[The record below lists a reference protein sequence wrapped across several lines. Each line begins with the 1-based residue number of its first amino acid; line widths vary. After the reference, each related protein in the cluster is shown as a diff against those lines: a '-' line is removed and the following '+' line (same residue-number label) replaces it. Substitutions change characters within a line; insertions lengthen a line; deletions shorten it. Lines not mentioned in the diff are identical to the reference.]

1 MEMEKRSTR
10 SGQSDETLH
19 GLSDIRRFFRRN
31 ETPIYF
37 ISATNFNLL
46 GTDEWV
52 RKFKYITHIDSYDAQ
67 HPNLFAP
74 REIAHE
80 KFESIEE
87 INNYLL
93 EHKAVADYIQAN
105 GPGKAL
111 FLMFDE
117 NTEALA
123 QELGLE
129 VCLPPAELR
138 IHLDDKLVTTRIAE
152 EAGVACVPNVL
163 AQVDCYDKLREVSE
177 HLGRDLVVQ
186 TAYGDSGHTTFM
198 ISDETDWQRHAEEI
212 VDAGEV
218 KIMKRIKPRGTAVEA
233 CVTRHGTLVAP
244 IMTELVGFEELTPYE
259 GGWCGNELFADAFDA
274 PLMDKARASTLA
286 MGEALK
292 GRGYRGYFELDF
304 LLDEDSGELYLGEMN
319 PRITGASSITN
330 HAAFALSDM
339 PLILFHLLEWM
350 DVDYEI
356 DLEAINR
363 RWALPENI
371 DSWSQLVLKH
381 TQDSV
386 DVIIQAPPTGIWK
399 MNIHGEVSFS
409 RYDTHRYHV
418 DSESEALFI
427 RIAGVGDYWYKGA
440 DLGILVTRGRLMT
453 EDFQLTERAHAWIK
467 GIKSYFNAAAPDETR
482 VAHLAPGALNAH
494 PAPGAF
500 KLL

>member
-1 MEMEKRSTR
+1 MEKPSIQ
-10 SGQSDETLH
+10 SGETGQTLQ

-52 RKFKYITHIDSYDAQ
+52 HKFKYINYIDCFDGQ
-67 HPNLFAP
+67 HPNLFVP
-74 REIAHE
+74 QEMAHE
-80 KFESIEE
+80 EFESIED

-93 EHKAVADYIQAN
+93 EHKAVADYVTGN

-117 NTEALA
+117 KTEELA
-123 QELGLE
+123 RELGLE
-129 VCLPPAELR
+129 VCLPPARLR
-138 IHLDDKLVTTRIAE
+138 HQLDDKLETTRVAQA
-152 EAGVACVPNVL
+152 AGVECVPNVL
-163 AQVDCYDKLREVSE
+163 AGVDSYQRLREVARD
-177 HLGRDLVVQ
+177 LGPDLVVQ

-198 ISDETDWQRHAEEI
+198 ISDEADWHRHSDEI
-212 VDAGEV
+212 VGAGEV
-218 KIMKRIKPRGTAVEA
+218 KIMQRIKPRGTAVEA

-244 IMTELVGFEELTPYE
+244 IMTELVGFEELTPYK
-259 GGWCGNELFADAFDA
+259 GGWCGNEIFAGAFN
-274 PLMDKARASTLA
+274 PELETQAREATVA

-292 GRGYRGYFELDF
+292 QKGYRGYFELDF
-304 LLDEDSGELYLGEMN
+304 LIDEDSGKMYLGEMN

-350 DVDYEI
+350 DVDYTVDI
-356 DLEAINR
+356 DELNR

-381 TQDSV
+381 TADSV
-386 DVIIQAPPTGIWK
+386 DVITEAPSTGIWR
-399 MNIHGEVSFS
+399 MDAGGEVSFS

-418 DSESEALFI
+418 ESEAEALFI
-427 RIAGVGDYWYKGA
+427 RIAGAGDYWYKGA

-453 EDFQLTERAHAWIK
+453 KDFQLTERARAWIQ
-467 GIKSYFNAAAPDETR
+467 GIKSRYQASSPEEAS
-482 VAHLAPGALNAH
+482 VAHLAPGELRAH